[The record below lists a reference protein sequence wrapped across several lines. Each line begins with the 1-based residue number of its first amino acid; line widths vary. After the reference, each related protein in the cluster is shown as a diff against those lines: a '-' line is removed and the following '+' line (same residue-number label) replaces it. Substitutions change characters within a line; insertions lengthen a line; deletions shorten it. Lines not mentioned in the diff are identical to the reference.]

1 MAFGKWFKS
10 QLFDGDID
18 RTIGEVSGTGRGL
31 VKTLIK
37 VHTIRKKDNPNE
49 NYIGIELVAKSF
61 LSYQMMPITLPR
73 SEADTL
79 IQMVKNAL
87 E

>member
-1 MAFGKWFKS
+1 MGIGKWFKS

-18 RTIGEVSGTGRGL
+18 RTIGEVSGTGKGL

-37 VHTIRKKDNPNE
+37 VHAIKKKDDPSE
-49 NYIGIELVAKSF
+49 KYIGIELVAKSL

-73 SEADTL
+73 SEADSF